1 MENSQIISTNEHNTM
16 ILTGKGQVTAVPDLA
31 ILRLGVQTS
40 GENLVDIQNENA
52 RISQAVLQS
61 LQQLS
66 ITDIN
71 TYEYDINKVFEY
83 EDGKQIDKGY
93 SVRNILEI
101 RTNNLAQVGYV
112 IDTAVYYGANIV
124 DLIEFDILDKEA
136 YYLQAL
142 NLAIENAIRKADSIA
157 ENLGLINPPSP
168 IRIIE
173 VGTMPVATR
182 FIDSREGTLTT
193 PIGPGSKQ
201 IEANV
206 NIVFAY

>member
-1 MENSQIISTNEHNTM
+1 MQNPHIIPTTEHNTM
-16 ILTGKGQVTAVPDLA
+16 TLAGKGQVTAVPDLA

-40 GENLVDIQNENA
+40 GENLVDVQNENA

-61 LQQLS
+61 LQQLG

-71 TYEYDINKVFEY
+71 TYEYNINKIYEY
-83 EDGKQIDKGY
+83 EDSMQIDKGY

-101 RTNNLAQVGYV
+101 RTNNLGQVGYV
-112 IDTAVYYGANIV
+112 IDTAVYNGANIV
-124 DLIEFDILDKEA
+124 DLVHFDILDKEV

-157 ENLGLINPPSP
+157 KNLGLIYAPSP

-173 VGTMPVATR
+173 IGTLPVS
-182 FIDSREGTLTT
+182 SRLLGSGESALTT
-193 PIGPGSKQ
+193 PIEPGSKQ

-206 NIVFAY
+206 NIQFSY